1 MERIAEREEG
11 KKLEAVARYLLRD
24 DRKGLDDAAEKLRET
39 AALQGV
45 TLPPEALAVPAEED
59 LEIEPEAVPAVELF
73 CRVLTQWRTGPNGY
87 LGLDY
92 GVLLSIME
100 LDGVKRKKR
109 AALLADVGIM
119 EGTWLHEF
127 RVAKPDSSEDS

>member
-1 MERIAEREEG
+1 MERIAQREES

-24 DRKGLDDAAEKLRET
+24 DRSRLVDAAEQSRK
-39 AALQGV
+39 AAESLGV
-45 TLPPEALAVPAEED
+45 ILPPEALEVPPEED

-127 RVAKPDSSEDS
+127 RVAKPDSSEES

>member
-1 MERIAEREEG
+1 M
-11 KKLEAVARYLLRD
+11 LHD
-24 DRKGLDDAAEKLRET
+24 DRSKLVDAAEQSR
-39 AALQGV
+39 ASAVALGV
-45 TLPPEALAVPAEED
+45 IFPPEALAVPAEED

-92 GVLLSIME
+92 GVLLSLMD
-100 LDGVKRKKR
+100 LDGVRRKKR

-127 RVAKPDSSEDS
+127 RVARQDSSEGS

>member
-1 MERIAEREEG
+1 M
-11 KKLEAVARYLLRD
+11 
-24 DRKGLDDAAEKLRET
+24 DAAEQSRK
-39 AALQGV
+39 AAESLGV
-45 TLPPEALAVPAEED
+45 ILPPEALEVPPEED
-59 LEIEPEAVPAVELF
+59 LEIEPEAVSAVELF

-127 RVAKPDSSEDS
+127 RVAKPDSSEES